1 MFMPNEE
8 NKTIR
13 CFLAVEIPN
22 ELKDKI
28 ASLAKELDIKGIKL
42 VEPENIH
49 VTLKFLGDVKED
61 KINNIKE
68 RLRTVNF
75 SNFNIKLHGVG
86 VFPNENYIKVVW
98 VGCESKELYI
108 LAKKINEALAS
119 EFKREEFTAHATI
132 ARVKQ
137 KVELHDF
144 LEKHKN
150 DSFGEFVCTNFVL
163 KQSELSREGPKYTT
177 LASFQFSVLGH
188 EF

>member
-1 MFMPNEE
+1 M
-8 NKTIR
+8 
-13 CFLAVEIPN
+13 
-22 ELKDKI
+22 
-28 ASLAKELDIKGIKL
+28 
-42 VEPENIH
+42 
-49 VTLKFLGDVKED
+49 
-61 KINNIKE
+61 
-68 RLRTVNF
+68 
-75 SNFNIKLHGVG
+75 
-86 VFPNENYIKVVW
+86 
-98 VGCESKELYI
+98 
-108 LAKKINEALAS
+108 AKKINEALAS

-163 KQSELSREGPKYTT
+163 KQSELSIEGPKYTT